1 MGITPPV
8 RGGQGGGHNRRNGN
22 LYLLSPPWE
31 RVGRGGKNPTQ
42 AAGVARPQ
50 AAGGPGLGTTPQK
63 GRRTEEQKAHPPLP
77 NPPPRRG
84 EGTKDDLG
92 PGNRARLKAMMR
104 LIPTLYPP
112 QKAIDPANTMTME
125 KVAELMNA
133 FASEHGIA
141 GPVTLPA
148 A

>member
-1 MGITPPV
+1 MGRPLGSKNKRKPS
-8 RGGQGGGHNRRNGN
+8 GD
-22 LYLLSPPWE
+22 LSADL
-31 RVGRGGKNPTQ
+31 G
-42 AAGVARPQ
+42 AAGFDFVANLV
-50 AAGGPGLGTTPQK
+50 GLLDTG
-63 GRRTEEQKAHPPLP
+63 A
-77 NPPPRRG
+77 
-84 EGTKDDLG
+84 KDDLG

-141 GPVTLPA
+141 VPVTLPA